1 MIWLKKT
8 AIVLLL
14 LVGLPVTVLT
24 TLEILDPDTPPSAK
38 GDFAAGLVFIG
49 LSPTALAS
57 GLIVSLRHQH
67 QQKLKQAAREQEQIF
82 LALLQE
88 SNGKLTTVQ
97 LATRANISLEEAKAY
112 LDEKALLLNGDFDT
126 TDTGAIVYKFPI

>member
-24 TLEILDPDTPPSAK
+24 TLEILDPNTPPSAK

-67 QQKLKQAAREQEQIF
+67 RQKLQQMAREQEQIF
-82 LALLQE
+82 LNLLQE

-112 LDEKALLLNGDFDT
+112 LDEKALVLNGDFDT
-126 TDTGAIVYKFPI
+126 TDSGAIVYQFPL

>member
-14 LVGLPVTVLT
+14 LVGLPVTVVT
-24 TLEILDPDTPPSAK
+24 TLEILDPDTPASAK
-38 GDFAAGLVFIG
+38 GDFAATLVIIG
-49 LSPTALAS
+49 LPPTALA
-57 GLIVSLRHQH
+57 GWLIANLRHQH
-67 QQKLKQAAREQEQIF
+67 QQKLKQAGREREQIF
-82 LALLQE
+82 LNLLQE
-88 SNGKLTTVQ
+88 SSGKLTTVQ

-126 TDTGAIVYKFPI
+126 TDTGAIVYNFPL